1 MTDFESEAVSGFVIF
16 GPLVEEELTL
26 LAVEKSASI
35 RYFNGTLVSR
45 LELLGKLISEMKTFF
60 GYTIVHIKD
69 NIRNLEKLDL
79 FCDE

>member
-1 MTDFESEAVSGFVIF
+1 MTDFESETVSGFVIF

-45 LELLGKLISEMKTFF
+45 LELLGKLISEIKVFFAYAPMNISKTQLNSEEF
-60 GYTIVHIKD
+60 
-69 NIRNLEKLDL
+69 
-79 FCDE
+79 

>member
-1 MTDFESEAVSGFVIF
+1 MTDFESVAVSGFVIF

-45 LELLGKLISEMKTFF
+45 LELLGKLISEMKTLSVISLYISRTQVNEEFRATRF
-60 GYTIVHIKD
+60 I
-69 NIRNLEKLDL
+69 L
-79 FCDE
+79 